1 MLEWDYKQIR
11 TFLLTFFNG
20 DTVDK
25 YELFAKLST
34 LSTKER
40 WINMSR
46 NKIKKE
52 NMFWTY
58 ENKAK
63 NKFSDVGL
71 HTANKK

>member
-1 MLEWDYKQIR
+1 
-11 TFLLTFFNG
+11 
-20 DTVDK
+20 
-25 YELFAKLST
+25 
-34 LSTKER
+34 
-40 WINMSR
+40 MSM

-71 HTANKK
+71 HNANKK